1 MKATLNQDQLNQ
13 IQAILQLFPIS
24 HLQQVQ
30 KIVEILNASVVNEPV
45 EELHPK

>member
-24 HLQQVQ
+24 HLGQVQ
-30 KIVEILNASVVNEPV
+30 KIVEILNSAVHADSEA
-45 EELHPK
+45 ETK

>member
-13 IQAILQLFPIS
+13 IQAILQLLPIS

-30 KIVEILNASVVNEPV
+30 KIVEILNSSVTNET
-45 EELHPK
+45 ESSGD

>member
-30 KIVEILNASVVNEPV
+30 KIVEILNSAVVNETEPTT
-45 EELHPK
+45 L